1 MRELPYQAHR
11 APHTRTDPAYA
22 PRAEVF
28 DSLEHDEIH
37 RKVQL
42 LDPAVLNAGGQAWQA
57 SATGL
62 GEAVAQAHTEIRAAI
77 ADGWRG
83 AAPRPPAPPGRGGAQ
98 PGPPPRPGVGGGGVA
113 L

>member
-62 GEAVAQAHTEIRAAI
+62 GEAVAQAHTEIRAA
-77 ADGWRG
+77 
-83 AAPRPPAPPGRGGAQ
+83 
-98 PGPPPRPGVGGGGVA
+98 
-113 L
+113 